1 MSWGEAF
8 RLALVLLGDPSSQV
22 GAAFAGLR
30 SPFTPESFA
39 LYQLSQNYF
48 ATHTEARPRLM
59 PPLDPTARAPRP
71 RARLSAAEVD
81 EVFHQMTQGVP
92 ARE

>member
-8 RLALVLLGDPSSQV
+8 RLALVLLADPSSQV
-22 GAAFAGLR
+22 GAAYAGLR

-39 LYQLSQNYF
+39 LYQISQNYF
-48 ATHTEARPRLM
+48 ATHTEDRPRLI

-71 RARLSAAEVD
+71 RARLSVAEVD
-81 EVFHQMTQGVP
+81 EVFHRMTQGG
-92 ARE
+92 AGA

>member
-8 RLALVLLGDPSSQV
+8 RLALVLLADPSSQV
-22 GAAFAGLR
+22 GAAYAGLR

-39 LYQLSQNYF
+39 LYQISQNYF
-48 ATHTEARPRLM
+48 ATHTEPRPRLI

-71 RARLSAAEVD
+71 RARLSVAEVD
-81 EVFHQMTQGVP
+81 EVFHRMTQGG
-92 ARE
+92 AGA

>member
-39 LYQLSQNYF
+39 LYLSLI
-48 ATHTEARPRLM
+48 HL
-59 PPLDPTARAPRP
+59 
-71 RARLSAAEVD
+71 
-81 EVFHQMTQGVP
+81 
-92 ARE
+92 